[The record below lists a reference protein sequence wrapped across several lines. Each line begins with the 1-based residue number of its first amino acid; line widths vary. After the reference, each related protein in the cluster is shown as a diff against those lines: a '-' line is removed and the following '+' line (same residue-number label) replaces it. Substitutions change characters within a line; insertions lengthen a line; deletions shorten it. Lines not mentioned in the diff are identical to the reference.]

1 MSIDR
6 FYVTTPIYYVNDQ
19 PHIGHAYTTILADV
33 LTRFHKLAG
42 EPTYFLTGTDEHGQK
57 VQQAADKAGETPQS
71 HADKYSERFKDAWKQ
86 LDIGYDK
93 FIRTTDPAHIAFVQ
107 GIFRKLWDKGLIY
120 EQEYEGWYSTGEER
134 FFTEKELVDGKDP
147 ISGRPVE
154 KIREKNFFFKM
165 SAYQDWLIRYIEEH
179 PDFILPDFR
188 RNEVLGFLR
197 QPLNDL
203 CISRP
208 KSRLSWGVTLPF
220 APDFVA
226 YVWVDALF
234 NYQSAVDGKAFPDG
248 RPIWPAD
255 YHLIGKDILTT
266 HAVYWPTL
274 LKAVDAPLPKH
285 ILAHG
290 WWLVDN
296 ARMSKTTG
304 NVINPWAMKD
314 KYGVDALRYFLVR
327 EMVVGQDASFT
338 EAAFIGRINSD
349 LANDVGNGLSRIL
362 KLAATGLDKRLAPVA
377 AEGEEEKALVQG
389 AAAAISATLEK
400 IKALKLSFA
409 VEEVLQLIR
418 SVNRY
423 LETKAPWKL
432 AKEGD
437 AGKAKLNAVLY
448 HAAEALRIGFSLLH
462 PVMPG
467 KMEEALAALGA
478 TPEASILR
486 WGAWEYSRPLG
497 EGVNLFPR
505 IQVEPRAGEA
515 AQAGAAASA
524 KGAGGPGKA
533 PGPAAEPFSLVHLKV
548 AEVAGI
554 EDHPNADS
562 LYVLKVRLG
571 QEERTI
577 CAGLKKHVPKDDLLG
592 RKVVVVYNL
601 KPANLRGVES
611 QGMLLAAEGEGGRLF
626 PVDPM
631 TAAPGDDVVLPDAP
645 FLPKA
650 DLTLKEFDK
659 ARLTVAGGL
668 VAYKG
673 NPLRSPAGPVHAQA
687 PDGAEVR

>member
-1 MSIDR
+1 G
-6 FYVTTPIYYVNDQ
+6 
-19 PHIGHAYTTILADV
+19 HIEA
-33 LTRFHKLAG
+33 
-42 EPTYFLTGTDEHGQK
+42 
-57 VQQAADKAGETPQS
+57 
-71 HADKYSERFKDAWKQ
+71 
-86 LDIGYDK
+86 
-93 FIRTTDPAHIAFVQ
+93 
-107 GIFRKLWDKGLIY
+107 
-120 EQEYEGWYSTGEER
+120 
-134 FFTEKELVDGKDP
+134 
-147 ISGRPVE
+147 
-154 KIREKNFFFKM
+154 N
-165 SAYQDWLIRYIEEH
+165 

-208 KSRLSWGVTLPF
+208 KSRLSWGITLPF

-234 NYQSAVDGKAFPDG
+234 NYQSAVDGKTFPDG
-248 RPIWPAD
+248 SPIWPAD

-314 KYGVDALRYFLVR
+314 KYSVDALRYFLIR

-338 EAAFIGRINSD
+338 EAALIGRINSD

-362 KLAATGLDKRLAPVA
+362 KLAATGLDKRLSPVA
-377 AEGEEEKALVQG
+377 AEGDEEKALVAG
-389 AAAAISATLEK
+389 AASAISAALDK
-400 IKALKLSFA
+400 VKALKLSFA
-409 VEEVLQLIR
+409 VEDVLQLIR

-423 LETKAPWKL
+423 LEVKAPWKL
-432 AKEGD
+432 AKEGE
-437 AGKAKLNAVLY
+437 AGKVKLNGVLY

-462 PVMPG
+462 PVMPA

-478 TPEASILR
+478 TPETSALR
-486 WGAWEYSRPLG
+486 WGAWDYSRPLG

-505 IQVEPRAGEA
+505 IQIEGRIAAGEA
-515 AQAGAAASA
+515 NDTSGISARPGAGPA
-524 KGAGGPGKA
+524 KGAP
-533 PGPAAEPFSLVHLKV
+533 PADPFSLVHLKV
-548 AEVAGI
+548 AEVASI

-562 LYVLKVRLG
+562 LYVLKIRLG
-571 QEERTI
+571 AEERTI

-611 QGMLLAAEGEGGRLF
+611 QGMLLAAEAEGGKLA
-626 PVDPM
+626 PVDPL
-631 TAAPGDDVVLPDAP
+631 TGAPGDDVRLPDLP
-645 FLPKA
+645 FTPKA

-659 ARLTVAGGL
+659 APLSVVGGW

-673 NPLRSPAGPVHAQA
+673 QALRSPKGPIQAQA
-687 PDGAEVR
+687 PDGTVVH